1 MVHLSIQRLA
11 QVEILEPL
19 LLGLELGGL
28 ELGVVPVQKLLA
40 YLVEEG
46 ADLFFVA
53 EVEAAGQDIVEH
65 GKLVSLPVGA
75 AGRVDGVEGVLLQVH
90 GVQQLALLV
99 DDVVLSEVPSSPMT
113 FII

>member
-40 YLVEEG
+40 DLVEEG

-53 EVEAAGQDIVEH
+53 EV
-65 GKLVSLPVGA
+65 
-75 AGRVDGVEGVLLQVH
+75 
-90 GVQQLALLV
+90 
-99 DDVVLSEVPSSPMT
+99 
-113 FII
+113 